1 MLLYEMAITPSAKRV
16 NLFLAEKGL
25 EIPRKEINVR
35 AGENLKSPFCDLGIT
50 GKIPLLQLDDGTVIE
65 ESVAICRY
73 LDQLYPDDLALFGRG
88 PLEQAQVE
96 MWQRIV
102 EQRGLEMAAQAFRH
116 LSGVY
121 RDRENCVADWG
132 TEAKLRLEQFLP
144 KLDWRLSQTLHVA
157 GEHFSIADITA
168 LALWSMLARLDLNDT
183 PYPHLSAWAARLQQ
197 RPAVRAIMSS

>member
-25 EIPRKEINVR
+25 EIPRQEMNVR
-35 AGENLKSPFCDLGIT
+35 AGDNLKPPFCDLGIT

-73 LDQLYPDDLALFGRG
+73 LDLLHPDDLALFGRG

-102 EQRGLEMAAQAFRH
+102 EQRGLEMAFQAFRH

-132 TEAKLRLEQFLP
+132 AEAKLRLEAFLP
-144 KLDWRLSQTLHVA
+144 KLERRLGQSPHVA
-157 GEHFSIADITA
+157 GPHYSIADITT
-168 LALWSMLARLDLNDT
+168 LVLWSMLPRLDLDDA
-183 PYPHLSAWAARLQQ
+183 PYPHLAAWAARLKQ
-197 RPAVRAIMSS
+197 RPAVQAVMTP